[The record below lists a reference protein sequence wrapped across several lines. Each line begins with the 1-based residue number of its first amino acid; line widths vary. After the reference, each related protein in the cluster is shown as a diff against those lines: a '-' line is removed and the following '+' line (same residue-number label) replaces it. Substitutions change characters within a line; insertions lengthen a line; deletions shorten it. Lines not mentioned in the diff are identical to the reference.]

1 MGVCPGLSSVAVVN
15 AMTEKQLG
23 EKGAHFNLQLKTP
36 VHHDEGVD
44 DEASI
49 AGRTTSV
56 VKSREKWTHA
66 CSLAHLLVF
75 S

>member
-15 AMTEKQLG
+15 AVTEKQLG
-23 EKGAHFNLQLKTP
+23 GKRGSFQPAVKTP

-44 DEASI
+44 DGASI
-49 AGRTTSV
+49 AGRTTSAI
-56 VKSREKWTHA
+56 KSREKWRHA
-66 CSLAHLLVF
+66 CLLAHLLVF